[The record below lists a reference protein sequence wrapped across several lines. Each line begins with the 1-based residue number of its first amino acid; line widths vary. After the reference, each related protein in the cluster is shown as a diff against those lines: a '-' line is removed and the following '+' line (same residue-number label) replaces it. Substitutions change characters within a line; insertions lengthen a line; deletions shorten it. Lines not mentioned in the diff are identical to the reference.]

1 MLLVLLS
8 EELSSTVLENKLSAV
23 LLGREI
29 STHKSVFRVLLKVV
43 K

>member
-1 MLLVLLS
+1 MLLVLSS
-8 EELSSTVLENKLSAV
+8 EELSSTVLEKK
-23 LLGREI
+23 GEI